1 MPSLQESQQNFNSD
15 ASSLRLVDARDV
27 CSGYLR
33 GLVADNRLHPD
44 LRSCIT
50 CQLKPETSEGSTRH
64 PENDSEDEERALST
78 REMKKMKKKLT
89 TKEDFAA
96 TLGIADKISDNLNGG
111 ALMRFM
117 QTTEYQKDRA
127 YMDFLNDM
135 AKKPKYADLVR
146 QIKGH

>member
-1 MPSLQESQQNFNSD
+1 MRLPYVLLMLATSALVTCEALSLTIDSTQISEAASP
-15 ASSLRLVDARDV
+15 ASSSQRLLRARH
-27 CSGYLR
+27 
-33 GLVADNRLHPD
+33 A
-44 LRSCIT
+44 
-50 CQLKPETSEGSTRH
+50 TR
-64 PENDSEDEERALST
+64 ENDSEDEERALST